1 MSAHLYCGF
10 GFPSRSLPL
19 GIAHQRAE
27 CTAHLDAVS
36 RSPSPFE
43 EVSMFSR
50 IGRDAVPAVLAVAVT
65 LLLATEQAQAEG
77 TCRGGGQQQSSV
89 LQTATLPQMAT
100 LGTIGPQRSAGLLR
114 QRAMLNALQQQQ
126 IALVAAALQQQQIAQ
141 QQNALLAVALQQ
153 QQNALLAAALQQNA
167 QQPAV
172 LVPGG
177 R

>member
-1 MSAHLYCGF
+1 
-10 GFPSRSLPL
+10 
-19 GIAHQRAE
+19 
-27 CTAHLDAVS
+27 
-36 RSPSPFE
+36 
-43 EVSMFSR
+43 MFSR
-50 IGRDAVPAVLAVAVT
+50 TGRGAVTAVLAVALT
-65 LLLATEQAQAEG
+65 LLLATEQAQAQGTGGGRGGVSGTLQQQMG

-100 LGTIGPQRSAGLLR
+100 LGTVGPQRSAGLLR
-114 QRAMLNALQQQQ
+114 QRAMLNTLQQQQ
-126 IALVAAALQQQQIAQ
+126 TALVAAAIQQ

-153 QQNALLAAALQQNA
+153 QQNALLAAALQQQNA

>member
-1 MSAHLYCGF
+1 
-10 GFPSRSLPL
+10 
-19 GIAHQRAE
+19 
-27 CTAHLDAVS
+27 
-36 RSPSPFE
+36 
-43 EVSMFSR
+43 MFSR
-50 IGRDAVPAVLAVAVT
+50 IGRGAVPAVLAVAVT
-65 LLLATEQAQAEG
+65 LLLATEQAQAQG

-114 QRAMLNALQQQQ
+114 QRAILNALQQQQ

-141 QQNALLAVALQQ
+141 QQQNALLTVALQQ
-153 QQNALLAAALQQNA
+153 QQNALLAAALQQQNA